1 MQSHENKQTF
11 CGSQEAAAERRR
23 SLAPIVRTP
32 RERRSSLLNCAICLT
47 SISSAMKAGAS
58 SSHSCV
64 RRKFLML
71 QWLLGGTTPPE
82 LRAPLRSRRASITYI
97 DEIIMMTKV
106 WQSCLTFWKCS
117 TRPPKVKNKFY
128 VSKTHYFKCLS
139 TVSTWIS
146 PVKLD
151 LNYYK
156 RGWQFWVMDIIAN
169 LRIVN

>member
-1 MQSHENKQTF
+1 MQSHENKQTC

-71 QWLLGGTTPPE
+71 QWLFGGDHPPRIESSKKEQKGLNDNCNWSHNDDWRMTE
-82 LRAPLRSRRASITYI
+82 LFGNVQLIP
-97 DEIIMMTKV
+97 
-106 WQSCLTFWKCS
+106 QSCLTFWKCS
-117 TRPPKVKNKFY
+117 TRP
-128 VSKTHYFKCLS
+128 SK
-139 TVSTWIS
+139 
-146 PVKLD
+146 
-151 LNYYK
+151 LNQVQLAK
-156 RGWQFWVMDIIAN
+156 IN
-169 LRIVN
+169 HTN

>member
-1 MQSHENKQTF
+1 MQSHENKQTC

-82 LRAPLRSRRASITYI
+82 LRAPRRSRRASMII
-97 DEIIMMTKV
+97 VIEFIMMTEG

-117 TRPPKVKNKFY
+117 THPSKLFDFLEIFNSSLKVKSSSTCQNKPY
-128 VSKTHYFKCLS
+128 
-139 TVSTWIS
+139 
-146 PVKLD
+146 
-151 LNYYK
+151 
-156 RGWQFWVMDIIAN
+156 
-169 LRIVN
+169 